1 MLRTTMKWIAPVAA
15 LGLLLG
21 LGAASASAAD
31 EKGIITG
38 TVIGVDGKP
47 AEGAQVKVM
56 EAKGKDDT
64 EAGGKPVAVATAYTD
79 KDGKFEIK
87 DIAPGTYRVNAG
99 VRKVSNGHEKVTV
112 VAGQHAE
119 VSITLKAAGEKP
131 AASAGDEP
139 KKEKK
144 KGKKNKG
151 EQAK

>member
-1 MLRTTMKWIAPVAA
+1 MLRTTTKWIAPVAA

-21 LGAASASAAD
+21 LTAAKASAAE
-31 EKGIITG
+31 EKGIIMG

-47 AEGAQVKVM
+47 ADGAQVKVM
-56 EAKGKDDT
+56 EAKGKDDKAD
-64 EAGGKPVAVATAYTD
+64 ESGAKPTAVATAYTD

-99 VRKVSNGHEKVTV
+99 VRKVSQGHEKVTV

-131 AASAGDEP
+131 AAAAGEEP

-144 KGKKNKG
+144 K
-151 EQAK
+151 